1 MADNDIFARIHAPR
15 RIWAIGSVHGE
26 VERLREIHRI
36 VLSQFEDG
44 DRMVYLGNFMG
55 RGRHVRATVD
65 EILRARRKLLARP
78 GMFVEDIVF
87 LRGSQEEMWQKV
99 MQLQFAPNPREVLPW
114 VINQGVGATI
124 QAYGGNLEEGL
135 RAVRDGAVSITRWT
149 NALRAS
155 LRNAPGHGELM
166 SSLRRAALS
175 DDGALLLVNAGID
188 VTRPLT
194 AQSDSFWWGGT
205 DFAAIDAPYGEVRK
219 IVRGFDRAGQGAVDA
234 QFTLSLDGGCGR
246 GGKLLAALLRPDG
259 QVQAI
264 YEA

>member
-15 RIWAIGSVHGE
+15 RLWAIGSAHGE

-44 DRMVYLGNFMG
+44 DRLVYLGNFMG
-55 RGRHVRATVD
+55 RGRHVRATID

-78 GMFVEDIVF
+78 GMFIEDIVF

-124 QAYGGNLEEGL
+124 EAYGGSLDEGMK
-135 RAVRDGAVSITRWT
+135 AVRDGAVSITRWT

-155 LRNAPGHGELM
+155 LRNATGHGELM
-166 SSLRRAALS
+166 SSLRHAALS
-175 DDGALLLVNAGID
+175 DDGRVLLVNAGID
-188 VTRPLT
+188 VSRPLT

-205 DFAAIDAPYGEVRK
+205 EFAAITSPYGEVAR
-219 IVRGFDRAGQGAVDA
+219 IVRGFDRANGGPGETEYTV
-234 QFTLSLDGGCGR
+234 TLDGGCGR
-246 GGKLLAALLRPDG
+246 GGKLLAGLLGGDG
-259 QVQAI
+259 AVLAI